1 MGSRHN
7 RTSEPSSI
15 GIAMQRGK
23 AGTSMRQ
30 LLDALQVYEPERVYV
45 FGSWARGEADELS
58 DLDIVVIKR
67 TTVPF
72 FERLREVSRLL
83 PAGTGAVDIL
93 VYTPEEFAAMLQEGN
108 AFAEMIA
115 EEARLLYVQ
124 QTES

>member
-1 MGSRHN
+1 M
-7 RTSEPSSI
+7 
-15 GIAMQRGK
+15 
-23 AGTSMRQ
+23 SMRQ
-30 LLDALQVYEPERVYV
+30 LLDALQVYQPERVYV

-83 PAGTGAVDIL
+83 PAETGAVDIL
-93 VYTPEEFAAMLQEGN
+93 VYTPEEFAVMLQEGN
-108 AFAEMIA
+108 AFAAMIA

>member
-1 MGSRHN
+1 
-7 RTSEPSSI
+7 
-15 GIAMQRGK
+15 MQRGK
-23 AGTSMRQ
+23 TGTSMRQ
-30 LLDALQVYEPERVYV
+30 LLDALQVYQPERVYV

>member
-1 MGSRHN
+1 
-7 RTSEPSSI
+7 
-15 GIAMQRGK
+15 MQRGK

-30 LLDALQVYEPERVYV
+30 LLDALQVYQPERVYV

-83 PAGTGAVDIL
+83 PAGTGAVDIF

-115 EEARLLYVQ
+115 EEARLLYVL
-124 QTES
+124 EYPGWFLCHGMFSSPASE

>member
-1 MGSRHN
+1 
-7 RTSEPSSI
+7 
-15 GIAMQRGK
+15 MQRGK
-23 AGTSMRQ
+23 AETSMRQ
-30 LLDALQVYEPERVYV
+30 LLDALQVYQPERVYV

-72 FERLREVSRLL
+72 FERLREVSSLL

>member
-1 MGSRHN
+1 
-7 RTSEPSSI
+7 
-15 GIAMQRGK
+15 
-23 AGTSMRQ
+23 MRQ
-30 LLDALQVYEPERVYV
+30 LLDALQVYQPERVYV

-67 TTVPF
+67 TTVSF

-93 VYTPEEFAAMLQEGN
+93 VYTPEEFAAMLQAGN
-108 AFAEMIA
+108 AFAEMIT

>member
-1 MGSRHN
+1 
-7 RTSEPSSI
+7 
-15 GIAMQRGK
+15 MQRGK
-23 AGTSMRQ
+23 AETSMRQ
-30 LLDALQVYEPERVYV
+30 LLDALQVYQPERVYV

-83 PAGTGAVDIL
+83 PAGTGAVDIF